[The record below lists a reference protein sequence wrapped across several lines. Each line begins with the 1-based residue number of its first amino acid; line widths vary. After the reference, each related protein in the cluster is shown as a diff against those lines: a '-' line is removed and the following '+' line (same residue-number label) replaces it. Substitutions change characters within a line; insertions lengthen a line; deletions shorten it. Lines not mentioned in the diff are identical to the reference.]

1 MDYLDR
7 VQAGI
12 DYIEANLDKNITL
25 VDVSASANMS
35 HWHFQRIF
43 KALTN
48 ETLKSY
54 VRSRRIANSMDSLFN
69 KEYSILDVA
78 IASGFESH
86 ESYTRAF
93 QKLFGI
99 TPSEYRQNAKDRL
112 IIRKTK
118 FDHNYLDNLKNNLS
132 LEPRFYSTEERFF
145 VGLKT
150 EVIGIESEKNN
161 IADKLPE
168 LWNRFI
174 PRLEEIS
181 NPAGETCYGIISH
194 EKDDNGANK
203 LFYLACTEVGASDAN
218 DSEMIP
224 DGMVFS
230 SLPKQHYAEF
240 QHKGMIDVENINHT
254 INYIYSSW
262 LLNSNMRHTYQPDIE
277 IYGPEFKMQ
286 SEDSIIYYAIPVETA
301 NQ

>member
-7 VQAGI
+7 VQTGI
-12 DYIEANLDKNITL
+12 NYIEANLDKNINL
-25 VDVSASANMS
+25 NDVSASANMS

-54 VRSRRIANSMDSLFN
+54 IRSRRIANSMDSLFN
-69 KEYSILDVA
+69 KQYSILDVA

-93 QKLFGI
+93 KKLFGI
-99 TPSEYRQNAKDRL
+99 SPSEYRQNAKDRL

-118 FDHNYLDNLKNNLS
+118 FDQGYLENLKSNLS

-145 VGLKT
+145 VGLKS
-150 EVIGIESEKNN
+150 EIIGIESEKNN

-168 LWNRFI
+168 LWNNFI
-174 PRLEEIS
+174 PRLKEI
-181 NPAGETCYGIISH
+181 NNLVGETCYGIISQ
-194 EKDDNGANK
+194 EKDKEGISK
-203 LFYLACTEVGASDAN
+203 LFYLACTEVSSPTPN
-218 DSEMIP
+218 DSADLP
-224 DGMVFS
+224 TGMVS
-230 SLPKQHYAEF
+230 TSLAKQHYAEF
-240 QHKGMIDVENINHT
+240 QHKGMVNIENVNRT

-262 LLNSNMRHTYQPDIE
+262 LLNSDMRHTYQPDIE
-277 IYGPEFKMQ
+277 IYGPEFKIQ
-286 SEDSIIYYAIPVETA
+286 SEDSIIYYAIPVEAGT
-301 NQ
+301 Q